1 MVKLTGPVVP
11 GLFHLTALPRLALA
25 SFTTA
30 PQVPTFAFSA
40 STLASW
46 RASAGSE
53 PTKSTAKIIQAN
65 SNPVLLGI
73 PLHLPLVGQRK
84 GVPLCPSCSLNDC
97 TISPGA
103 QRSQLLFPT
112 AHLRAHHRTTS
123 ESVSGRKSLRTAPPG
138 RIAGVVFGVGNLR
151 LTAPAHFDGVDLVVE
166 VFVVGGAKAFVARV
180 GDLVAVGRVGRVFVV
195 FTVAGDFELTSS
207 ADVDRVD
214 LTVDGVVRA
223 IDARVGYLLAIG
235 RVVRIVVFLIIV
247 GDVELIRSVGVDRV
261 DLAVVSVIAVV
272 GYLLAIGRVGRT
284 AIVRVVVG
292 YFGLAPTA
300 YVDGVNLRVVSVGG
314 RKGYPLAV
322 RRVGRFIAPRN
333 FGPTTPVGV
342 NRVDTVFSSVVCISY
357 LAVFAR
363 KGGLRLTRHGR

>member
-1 MVKLTGPVVP
+1 MVKLTVPVVP
-11 GLFHLTALPRLALA
+11 FLFHLTALPALALA
-25 SFTTA
+25 SLTTA

-40 STLASW
+40 STFASW

-151 LTAPAHFDGVDLVVE
+151 LTAPAHFD
-166 VFVVGGAKAFVARV
+166 
-180 GDLVAVGRVGRVFVV
+180 
-195 FTVAGDFELTSS
+195 
-207 ADVDRVD
+207 RVD
-214 LTVDGVVRA
+214 LGVSIGLGVVSLVA
-223 IDARVGYLLAIG
+223 HI
-235 RVVRIVVFLIIV
+235 
-247 GDVELIRSVGVDRV
+247 
-261 DLAVVSVIAVV
+261 

>member
-11 GLFHLTALPRLALA
+11 GLFHLTALPPLALA

-40 STLASW
+40 STFASW

-53 PTKSTAKIIQAN
+53 PTKSTAKLIQAN
-65 SNPVLLGI
+65 SRTILLGI
-73 PLHLPLVGQRK
+73 PIHLSLVGQRK

-97 TISPGA
+97 
-103 QRSQLLFPT
+103 
-112 AHLRAHHRTTS
+112 TTS

-138 RIAGVVFGVGNLR
+138 RIASVVFGVGNLR
-151 LTAPAHFDGVDLVVE
+151 LTAPAHVDGVDLVVE

-214 LTVDGVVRA
+214 LTVDGVVWA

-261 DLAVVSVIAVV
+261 DLGVVSLVAHI

-284 AIVRVVVG
+284 ANVRVVVG

-322 RRVGRFIAPRN
+322 RRVGRFIAPRS

-363 KGGLRLTRHGR
+363 KGGLGLTRHGR

>member
-1 MVKLTGPVVP
+1 MVKLTVPVVP
-11 GLFHLTALPRLALA
+11 GLFHLTALPPLALA

-53 PTKSTAKIIQAN
+53 PTKSTAKLIQAN
-65 SNPVLLGI
+65 SRTILLGI
-73 PLHLPLVGQRK
+73 PIHLSLVGQRK

-97 TISPGA
+97 
-103 QRSQLLFPT
+103 
-112 AHLRAHHRTTS
+112 TTS

-151 LTAPAHFDGVDLVVE
+151 LTAPAHFD
-166 VFVVGGAKAFVARV
+166 
-180 GDLVAVGRVGRVFVV
+180 
-195 FTVAGDFELTSS
+195 
-207 ADVDRVD
+207 RVD
-214 LTVDGVVRA
+214 LGVSIGLGVVSLVA
-223 IDARVGYLLAIG
+223 HI
-235 RVVRIVVFLIIV
+235 
-247 GDVELIRSVGVDRV
+247 
-261 DLAVVSVIAVV
+261 